1 MLNAGIA
8 VPRACGD
15 AHVVV
20 QDIESAK
27 VLTGG
32 ADRRLDLILV
42 SNVDLNGD
50 GFSAGIRDGRH
61 RVLCGLKVTVGNH
74 DARACVREC
83 ERHRPAIADGRA
95 RCLTTADHER
105 GFIVEL
111 HRASL

>member
-1 MLNAGIA
+1 M
-8 VPRACGD
+8 PCACGD

-32 ADRRLDLILV
+32 ADRRLNLILV
-42 SNVDLNGD
+42 SNVDLNSD
-50 GFSAGIRDGRH
+50 GVSAGIRDGRH
-61 RVLCGLKVTVGNH
+61 RVLCGLKVAVGNH
-74 DARACVREC
+74 DVCACVREC

-95 RCLTTADHER
+95 WCLTTADHER

>member
-1 MLNAGIA
+1 M
-8 VPRACGD
+8 PCACGD

-50 GFSAGIRDGRH
+50 GLSAGIRDGRH
-61 RVLCGLKVTVGNH
+61 RVLCRLKVAVGNH

-83 ERHRPAIADGRA
+83 ERYRPAIADGRA

>member
-1 MLNAGIA
+1 M
-8 VPRACGD
+8 PRACGD

-27 VLTGG
+27 VLTSG

-50 GFSAGIRDGRH
+50 GLSAGIRDGRH
-61 RVLCGLKVTVGNH
+61 RVLCGLKVAVGNH

-83 ERHRPAIADGRA
+83 ERYRPAIADGRA